1 MIKLKKEKQ
10 YPPRPALR
18 FFRWF
23 CHPKLK
29 DSIEGD
35 LMELYKERKAK
46 SGKLKADL
54 RFIIDV
60 VLLFRP
66 SIIKPAEGYKN
77 LNTYG
82 MFKNY
87 FKISL
92 RHLTKNKTFAF
103 INVFSLAVGLAACV
117 VIYLFVSDERSFD
130 SFHSKNENI
139 YRLDEVQKFTGTNE
153 QKVALSMP
161 GMGPALK
168 RDFPEIQTY
177 VRLWLR
183 GKQLITKDETKQLID
198 NVMVADSTFFDVF
211 DFPLIHGDV
220 NTCLDRPLTILLTE
234 STALKFFKTTSDALN
249 NTVLWDGRDYQV
261 TGILKDVPENSHIQF
276 EALLSMVTYT
286 TGENNVNNSWG
297 GNWMTTYLVLEP
309 TVDIDAME
317 EKFPAFMSR
326 HMDDPEINTNYK
338 LFLQQL
344 KEVHL
349 ASTDIEHDYINY
361 RKFNG
366 SYLII
371 FYIIGAFILLIAA
384 VNFMN
389 LTTARAS
396 HRWKEIGVRKSIGA
410 KKIQLFAQFIF
421 ESVMLASIALVV
433 ALLLDFIFIPMINDL
448 IGRKLTI
455 LPLFQNVWQIT
466 AVLVV
471 TLSLGILT
479 GIYPSFYMTSFTLS
493 RVLKGGNKGEGKSVL
508 RSTLVVVQFGL
519 AIAMM
524 VSTLIVVQQLSFM
537 KESDIGFDKDQMLLV
552 NMNSEANEKFETIKK
567 ELQKQSMVKG
577 VTASGQR
584 LGSNFHQ
591 WGFKVK
597 GDTGVLAI
605 TPSNVNVDYDY
616 LTVYGIQIEEGRGFS
631 KDNLTDNG
639 LAFVINE
646 SFANELK
653 LKETIGT
660 KAGHDWYHNDSLG
673 TIIGVVKDF
682 NFNSLHY
689 KINTL
694 ALVVHPEWGY
704 SELSVKIEK
713 GRTKEGIAAVKKVW
727 DELVPS
733 YPFDYTFLDSH
744 FEEVYRSDNQMSSV
758 VAIMA
763 GLSILIS
770 CIGLFGLAAITIEK
784 KTKEIG
790 VRKVLGAT
798 ESQITL
804 LLSRNFALLIIIA
817 FVIVSPITYYA
828 LHRWLEGF
836 AYRININLL
845 LFVSGGILALVIGL
859 LTISYHTI
867 RSARAN
873 PVKALRYE

>member
-1 MIKLKKEKQ
+1 MKT
-10 YPPRPALR
+10 PPQLPLR
-18 FFRWF
+18 FFRWY
-23 CHPKLK
+23 CHPKLR

-35 LMELYKERKAK
+35 LMELYEERRTK
-46 SGKLKADL
+46 SRKLKADAH
-54 RFIIDV
+54 FIKD
-60 VLLFRP
+60 VLLLCRP
-66 SIIKPAEGYKN
+66 GIIRPTEGYKD

-82 MFKNY
+82 MYKNY
-87 FKISL
+87 FKISIRNIFKYKMISL
-92 RHLTKNKTFAF
+92 

-117 VIYLFVSDERSFD
+117 AIYLFVSDERSFD
-130 SFHSKNENI
+130 SFHTQKENI
-139 YRLDEVQKFTGTNE
+139 YRLDEIQKFTGTNE

-161 GMGPALK
+161 GMAPALK
-168 RDFPEIQTY
+168 RDFPEVKNY
-177 VRLWLR
+177 VRLWSR
-183 GKQLITKDETKQLID
+183 GKQLIIKDDTKQLID
-198 NVMVADSTFFDVF
+198 EVMIADSTFFDVF

-234 STALKFFKTTSDALN
+234 STALKFFKTTHEAFN
-249 NTVLWDGRDYQV
+249 NTVSWDGRDYEI
-261 TGILKDVPENSHIQF
+261 TGILKDLPENSHIQF

-286 TGENNVNNSWG
+286 AGENNVNNSWG

-309 TVDIDAME
+309 TVNVSAME
-317 EKFPAFMSR
+317 EKFPAFMSS
-326 HMDDPEINTNYK
+326 HMDDPEINNYYK

-344 KEVHL
+344 GDVHL
-349 ASTDIEHDYINY
+349 GSIDIEHDYINY

-366 SYLII
+366 SYLTI
-371 FYIIGAFILLIAA
+371 FYVIAGFIVLIAA

-396 HRWKEIGVRKSIGA
+396 HRWKEIGVRKTIGA
-410 KKIQLFAQFIF
+410 KRFQLFGQFIF
-421 ESVMLASIALVV
+421 ESVLLAVFALLV
-433 ALLLDFIFIPMINDL
+433 ALLLDILFIPFLNDL
-448 IGRKLTI
+448 IGRKLTL
-455 LPLFQNVWQIT
+455 LPLLQNGWQLA
-466 AVLVV
+466 AVLVG
-471 TLSLGILT
+471 TLLLGILT
-479 GIYPSFYMTSFTLS
+479 GIYPSFYMTSFDLS
-493 RVLKGGNKGEGKSVL
+493 KVLKGGNKGEGKSVL

-524 VSTLIVVQQLSFM
+524 VSTFIVIQQLSFM
-537 KESDIGFDKDQMLLV
+537 KESDIGFNKDQMLLV
-552 NMNSEANEKFETIKK
+552 NMNNEANEQFETIKK
-567 ELQKQSMVKG
+567 ELQKQSMIKG

-584 LGSNFHQ
+584 LGNNFHQ

-597 GDTGVLAI
+597 ADTSVLSI

-616 LTVYGIQIEEGRGFS
+616 LTVYGMEMKEGRGFS
-631 KDNLTDNG
+631 KDNMTDNG

-646 SFANELK
+646 SFANELR

-689 KINTL
+689 KVNTL

-704 SELSVKIEK
+704 QELSVKIEK
-713 GRTKEGIAAVKKVW
+713 GRTEEGIATVKKVW

-733 YPFDYTFLDSH
+733 YPFDYTFLDAH
-744 FEEVYRSDNQMSSV
+744 FEEVYRSDKQMSSV
-758 VAIMA
+758 VTIMA

-798 ESQITL
+798 ESQITI
-804 LLSRNFALLIIIA
+804 LLSRKFAMLIIIA
-817 FVIVSPITYYA
+817 FLMASPLTYYA

-859 LTISYHTI
+859 LTVSYHTI